1 MTTNDQAN
9 GKSIGIG
16 MIGCGTVGGGVA
28 RLLHEQAALY
38 TQRTGCRLELR
49 KVLVRDAA
57 KHRAGL
63 PASGGPG
70 RPGMKADVFTDD
82 AEAFFATD
90 MEIVIEVAGGAG
102 PIERH
107 VRRAL
112 EAGKHVVTANKSL
125 LAQQGPELFALARKH
140 NVSVAF
146 EASCCGGIPV
156 ITALYAGLMANRIDA
171 LYGILNGTCNYI
183 LTEMTQAKKSYATAL
198 SEAQAS
204 GYAEADPTLDV
215 SGMDAAQKLA
225 VLASLAFG
233 VAVKGTQVAVTGID
247 KLDLADIRFAG
258 EMGYDIKLLGIA
270 QREGTGTEANLE
282 NQGLSLTV
290 EPCFIH
296 KSVPLAQ
303 VHGPFNALSV
313 YGHATGQTMYFGR
326 GAGALP
332 TASAVVGDVL
342 NIVGGSYPRAFA
354 AMRLWAD
361 QQPPAKLVERDQQAS
376 RFYLRINSLDKPG
389 TMARITET
397 LGQAGIS
404 LSAVM
409 QHESNAGNFVP
420 VVVLT
425 HRCQAGALR
434 QALKQIEAL
443 EVIDGTPVRIRI
455 VDMPSA

>member
-1 MTTNDQAN
+1 MAAK

-16 MIGCGTVGGGVA
+16 MIGCGTVGSGVA
-28 RLLHEQAALY
+28 KLLREQADLY
-38 TQRTGCRLELR
+38 QQRTGCNIELR
-49 KVLVRDAA
+49 KVLVRSLDKRRDDLGDAA
-57 KHRAGL
+57 TTARL
-63 PASGGPG
+63 L
-70 RPGMKADVFTDD
+70 TDD
-82 AEAFFATD
+82 PEAFFAAD
-90 MEIVIEVAGGAG
+90 IDVVVEVAGGSGVIADYF
-102 PIERH
+102 
-107 VRRAL
+107 RRAL
-112 EAGKHVVTANKSL
+112 TAGKHVVTANKSL

-183 LTEMTQAKKSYATAL
+183 LTEMTQARKSYAVAL

-233 VAVKGTQVAVTGID
+233 AAVSGQQVAVTGID

-270 QREGTGTEANLE
+270 QRAEAQGDQAGE
-282 NQGLSLTV
+282 KSGLSLTV

-326 GAGALP
+326 GAGMLP

-342 NIVGGSYPRAFA
+342 NIVTGCYPHSFA
-354 AMRLWAD
+354 NLNLWAD
-361 QQPPAKLVERDQQAS
+361 QQGPTRLVERNRIAS
-376 RFYLRINSLDKPG
+376 RFYLRINALDKPG

-397 LGQAGIS
+397 LGVAGIS

-425 HRCQAGALR
+425 HRCQVGPLV
-434 QALKQIEAL
+434 EAL
-443 EVIDGTPVRIRI
+443 ERIESLDVIDGAPICIRI
-455 VDMPSA
+455 VDMPTA